1 MQFERREALR
11 ISIGVK
17 CESNFVARRFF
28 SGARRWRRRWAD
40 ELFFPLVVPGQI
52 FARATKREKIVRPD
66 FLFAALST
74 GLSTAAGKMALSFA
88 ARQTAF
94 EQTTPSQKKGALLR

>member
-1 MQFERREALR
+1 MRVELRCPAIFFGGAPVASALGRRA
-11 ISIGVK
+11 
-17 CESNFVARRFF
+17 
-28 SGARRWRRRWAD
+28 
-40 ELFFPLVVPGQI
+40 FFPLVVPGQI

-94 EQTTPSQKKGALLR
+94 EQTTPSLKKGSHDSSKCLDCSRRNSNW